1 MTNPQ
6 LTQNLLAVIRSLP
19 PADRRWLLEQLEQD
33 AELSSSDL
41 AELAMTGGA
50 FDDLADE
57 PDLYTFSDGEPVTV
71 G

>member
-19 PADRRWLLEQLEQD
+19 PADRRWLLEQLEQG

-41 AELAMTGGA
+41 AELAMKGGA

-57 PDLYTFSDGEPVTV
+57 PDLYIFSDGEPVTV